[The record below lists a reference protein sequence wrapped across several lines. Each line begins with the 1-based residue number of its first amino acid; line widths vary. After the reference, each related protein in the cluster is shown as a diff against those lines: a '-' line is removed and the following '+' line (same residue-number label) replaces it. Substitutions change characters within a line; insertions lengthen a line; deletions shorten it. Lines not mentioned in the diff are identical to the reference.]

1 MKKFV
6 LKVLLYF
13 GLMGLGM
20 GVLTLFTLFVA
31 APQYENSFNA
41 AIIDKI
47 QTLKETDSPK
57 IILVGNSSLAF
68 GIDSPRMEEALGMP
82 VVNTGL
88 YGALNDEFAEN
99 VAKENI
105 QAGDI
110 VVVAHTD
117 YQNDEIITNPGM
129 AWITI
134 ENHFDLWHLIDAK
147 NIEPMLK
154 ALPKYILKT
163 VRLYVFG
170 SGNQDSGDAYS
181 RLQFNKNGDD
191 IFDRPTTELS
201 ENYFASVIFPGIDDT
216 AVKRLNALNDYC
228 KERGATMVIA
238 AMPIADGKYTASRE
252 DYESFEK
259 ELSQRLDAPVIS
271 EFTDYFIPYEYF
283 FDTEYHLTNE
293 GVRIRTDLLIQ
304 DLKTYLGK

>member
-6 LKVLLYF
+6 LKAVLFFVLIGGIIG
-13 GLMGLGM
+13 GLS
-20 GVLTLFTLFVA
+20 LFTLFIA
-31 APQYENSFNA
+31 APQYSNSFNA

-47 QTLKETDSPK
+47 DTLKKTESPK

-82 VVNTGL
+82 VINTGL

-105 QAGDI
+105 GEGDI

-154 ALPKYILKT
+154 ALPKYILKCI
-163 VRLYVFG
+163 RLWVFH
-170 SGNQDSGDAYS
+170 SGNLDSGDAYS
-181 RLQFNKNGDD
+181 RLQFNANGDD
-191 IFDRPTTELS
+191 IFDRPKTELS
-201 ENYFASVIFPGIDDT
+201 EDFFAAAIFPGIDEE
-216 AVKRLNALNDYC
+216 AVSRLNVLNDYC
-228 KERGATMVIA
+228 KERGATLVIA
-238 AMPIADGKYTASRE
+238 AMPIAQGKYTASKE
-252 DYESFEK
+252 AYEAFEK
-259 ELSQRLDAPVIS
+259 ELAEKLDAPVIS
-271 EFTDYFIPYEYF
+271 HFTDYMIPYGYF
-283 FDTEYHLTNE
+283 FDTEYHLTND
-293 GVRIRTDLLIQ
+293 GVRIRTDLLIG
-304 DLKTYLGK
+304 DLKAFLKE